1 MASKSR
7 GWKSPDPAKKRRKE
21 KARKHAAPKVPRPKP
36 RGLPDEDREKV
47 RVASLLSRGAA
58 EIVYEPTHPAP
69 LPVPGVVAGGCHEAK
84 DPVPKWE
91 RKALR
96 KTIASIKGPPA
107 PKAVN
112 WRDNTEPDN
121 IVRISRKGNAICVPR
136 KSERLVQEVLVK
148 IHSTLKPT
156 EKTNPVKIERVNLN
170 RLEERAKSKDESRVG
185 KPLRG
190 KKLKEQREKAAKL
203 TPKAAA

>member
-1 MASKSR
+1 
-7 GWKSPDPAKKRRKE
+7 
-21 KARKHAAPKVPRPKP
+21 
-36 RGLPDEDREKV
+36 
-47 RVASLLSRGAA
+47 
-58 EIVYEPTHPAP
+58 
-69 LPVPGVVAGGCHEAK
+69 
-84 DPVPKWE
+84 
-91 RKALR
+91 
-96 KTIASIKGPPA
+96 
-107 PKAVN
+107 VN